1 MDQNFG
7 LATLL
12 TTLLPLAVILACLM
26 AVAYFGR
33 RIKSGRFGRV
43 TAPQSDIAIIATRSF
58 GPQSSLLIIEAEG
71 HRFLVSAGR
80 HGFMARSQTCS
91 GSGWSQGWRYARR
104 SRRLASSSCRT
115 RCL

>member
-12 TTLLPLAVILACLM
+12 TTLFPLAVILACLM

-58 GPQSSLLIIEAEG
+58 GPQSSLLIVEAEG

-80 HGFMARSQTCS
+80 HGIRHIGNLDRAPPIAAADFSPHGEA
-91 GSGWSQGWRYARR
+91 GPA
-104 SRRLASSSCRT
+104 
-115 RCL
+115 